1 MELEQFVKA
10 RTEPKNSKYRTVNL
24 DEDLHL
30 FLKRT
35 ANHYNIALADLTYNI
50 LAHWK
55 RQYQSDIN
63 RDIVNQFRD

>member
-10 RTEPKNSKYRTVNL
+10 RTEPKNGKYRTVNL
-24 DEDLHL
+24 DDELHL

-55 RQYQSDIN
+55 RQYQSDIK
-63 RDIVNQFRD
+63 RDIMNDFRD